1 MENKTCIICNKNSDS
16 IPLLQFSFKG
26 AEYHICSQHVP
37 VLIHNSEQL
46 ANILPGMSKMNDPDQ
61 LIH

>member
-1 MENKTCIICNKNSDS
+1 MENNTCIICNKNSET
-16 IPLLQFSFKG
+16 IPLMKFTFKG
-26 AEYHICSQHVP
+26 SDYYICSQHVP

-46 ANILPGMSKMNDPDQ
+46 ANILPGMGKINDPDQ